1 MRLDKENKKEKK
13 RENGRS
19 SSEFSPRR
27 AGKKDLKMLN
37 CNSKDKTREDKS
49 KDNEIGKT

>member
-1 MRLDKENKKEKK
+1 MRLDKENREKK
-13 RENGRS
+13 REDGRN